1 VIVILAALPGMV
13 VLLLTGKLQKPG
25 KLSKVP
31 AILGP
36 QIGNAGLDI
45 SRHFT
50 VHLFRPWMPSSAR
63 GKGGG
68 PRRFTAIVL
77 NV

>member
-1 VIVILAALPGMV
+1 V

-36 QIGNAGLDI
+36 QIGNAGLVLLKI
-45 SRHFT
+45 KQFGGSRP
-50 VHLFRPWMPSSAR
+50 VPS
-63 GKGGG
+63 
-68 PRRFTAIVL
+68 V
-77 NV
+77 

>member
-1 VIVILAALPGMV
+1 MV

-36 QIGNAGLDI
+36 QIGNAGLVAVVDPDA
-45 SRHFT
+45 S
-50 VHLFRPWMPSSAR
+50 
-63 GKGGG
+63 GGY
-68 PRRFTAIVL
+68 
-77 NV
+77 

>member
-36 QIGNAGLDI
+36 QIGNAGLGVAD
-45 SRHFT
+45 SYR
-50 VHLFRPWMPSSAR
+50 
-63 GKGGG
+63 
-68 PRRFTAIVL
+68 
-77 NV
+77 

>member
-1 VIVILAALPGMV
+1 MV

-36 QIGNAGLDI
+36 QIGNAGLGVAD
-45 SRHFT
+45 SYR
-50 VHLFRPWMPSSAR
+50 
-63 GKGGG
+63 
-68 PRRFTAIVL
+68 
-77 NV
+77 